1 MKKYELVLKNNEE
14 LIVDC
19 DDLMEQEMVEFAEL
33 TKVVEESDLTL
44 FDNWV
49 GLYKVLNYDIME
61 EITIDKVYKFNPN
74 CAVIEL
80 TFRGEKEFDFLSFN
94 PEDMTVS
101 CMNQKG
107 DAVRK
112 YIVRRLLVPQTAE
125 EALSFAK
132 SEMSQEAIEKL
143 AVTIEELKT
152 KGDVYEVQL
161 NTTFTKVKTEE
172 TKTEE
177 NVEETKTEE
186 NVEEINQD
194 EEFDNEEEYEEIGRL
209 AALKANV
216 TGIFSLSKQLSKAK
230 KEIRQYKKENKKL
243 QEELIVEKRESK
255 RDYIIARSISENICD
270 LEKKHLI

>member
-14 LIVDC
+14 LIIDC
-19 DDLMEQEMVEFAEL
+19 DDLMEQEMVEFIEL
-33 TKVVEESDLTL
+33 TKVVEETDLTL

-49 GLYKVLNYDIME
+49 GLYKILNYDIIE
-61 EITIDKVYKFNPN
+61 ELTIDKVYKFNPN

-80 TFRGEKEFDFLSFN
+80 TFRGIKEFDFLSFN

-107 DAVRK
+107 DSVRN
-112 YIVRRLLVPQTAE
+112 YIVRRLLVPQTTE

-132 SEMSQEAIEKL
+132 SQMAQEAIEKL

-161 NTTFTKVKTEE
+161 NETFTKVKTEE
-172 TKTEE
+172 TK
-177 NVEETKTEE
+177 NEE
-186 NVEEINQD
+186 NVEEIKQD
-194 EEFDNEEEYEEIGRL
+194 EEFDNEEEWEEIGRL
-209 AALKANV
+209 SALKANA
-216 TGIFSLSKQLSKAK
+216 TGIFSLTKQLSKAK

-243 QEELIVEKRESK
+243 KRELIEKEREEKRE
-255 RDYIIARSISENICD
+255 YIIARAIDEYTNKI
-270 LEKKHLI
+270 K

>member
-14 LIVDC
+14 LIIDC

-33 TKVVEESDLTL
+33 TKVVEEADLTL

-80 TFRGEKEFDFLSFN
+80 TFRNTKEFDFLSFN

-107 DAVRK
+107 DLVRN
-112 YIVRRLLVPQTAE
+112 YIVRRLLVPQTTE

-132 SEMSQEAIEKL
+132 SQMSQEAIEKL

-152 KGDVYEVQL
+152 KGDAYEVQL
-161 NTTFTKVKTEE
+161 NETFTKVKTEE
-172 TKTEE
+172 TKNEE
-177 NVEETKTEE
+177 NEEEIKNEEETE
-186 NVEEINQD
+186 QD
-194 EEFDNEEEYEEIGRL
+194 EEFDNEEECEEIGRL

-216 TGIFSLSKQLSKAK
+216 TGIFSLSKQLNKAK
-230 KEIRQYKKENKKL
+230 KELRQYKKENKKL

-255 RDYIIARSISENICD
+255 RDYIIARSISENISD
-270 LEKKHLI
+270 LEKEHLM

>member
-14 LIVDC
+14 LIIDC
-19 DDLMEQEMVEFAEL
+19 DDLMEQEMVEFIEL
-33 TKVVEESDLTL
+33 TKVVEETDLTL

-49 GLYKVLNYDIME
+49 GLYKILNYDIIE
-61 EITIDKVYKFNPN
+61 ELTIDKVYKFNPN

-80 TFRGEKEFDFLSFN
+80 TFRGIKEFDFLSFN

-107 DAVRK
+107 DSVRN
-112 YIVRRLLVPQTAE
+112 YIVRRLLVPQTTE

-132 SEMSQEAIEKL
+132 SQMAQEAIEKL

-161 NTTFTKVKTEE
+161 NETFTKVTTEENKEE
-172 TKTEE
+172 TKNEE
-177 NVEETKTEE
+177 NKEETKQDEE
-186 NVEEINQD
+186 NKEETKQD
-194 EEFDNEEEYEEIGRL
+194 EEFDDEEECEEIGRL
-209 AALKANV
+209 AAIKANV
-216 TGIFSLSKQLSKAK
+216 TGIFSLSKHLNTAK

-243 QEELIVEKRESK
+243 KRELIEKEREAKRE
-255 RDYIIARSISENICD
+255 YIIARAIDEYTNKIN
-270 LEKKHLI
+270 

>member
-19 DDLMEQEMVEFAEL
+19 DDLMEQEMVEFMEL
-33 TKVVEESDLTL
+33 TKTVEETDLTL

-80 TFRGEKEFDFLSFN
+80 TFRNTKEFDFLSFN

-107 DAVRK
+107 DSVRN
-112 YIVRRLLVPQTAE
+112 YIVRRLLVPQTTE

-132 SEMSQEAIEKL
+132 SQMSQEAIEKL

-161 NTTFTKVKTEE
+161 NETFTKVKTEE
-172 TKTEE
+172 TKNEE
-177 NVEETKTEE
+177 NEEEVK
-186 NVEEINQD
+186 QD
-194 EEFDNEEEYEEIGRL
+194 EEFDNEEECEKIGRI

-216 TGIFSLSKQLSKAK
+216 TGIFSLTKQLNKAK

-255 RDYIIARSISENICD
+255 RDYIIARSISENISD